1 MGNYSIPKPIN
12 KGLKRMDTIFNGV
25 LLNHPNLGTEIFMR
39 TAKALTGDQ
48 FARFMLG
55 EADTYIWA
63 KVIAAMPKLPFIKQ
77 TLFRK
82 NKQVA
87 LEQY

>member
-1 MGNYSIPKPIN
+1 M
-12 KGLKRMDTIFNGV
+12 MDTIFNDV
-25 LLNHPNLGTEIFMR
+25 LVNHPNLGTEIFMR

-77 TLFRK
+77 MILRN
-82 NKQVA
+82 NKRVA
-87 LEQY
+87 REPY